1 MPFCGKCGTE
11 YEEGGSCPICTIK
24 EQASVSKKKEKKN
37 RKNKDNSEQQQVPA
51 VEQGQETVQKKKKI
65 TKAKVIFMLIV
76 LTAIVITGV
85 VFFVLYTRPLQP
97 INKIM
102 NSFNK
107 KENFM
112 EYAFSSYPKEWQKH
126 VSKFDDIYEDRYEGD
141 TDSMEVLFENLDDT
155 YPNWKL
161 RFEQTSAITA
171 MDADEVED
179 AEDSLKAYFGYLAQ
193 MLRNYEE
200 SDYDN
205 VADAYDLSDREASKF
220 IESMLDIYDNYEAC
234 EITKGYIV
242 KGRYIFTYKEGNYES
257 GEEKELKSDRA
268 KFYVVQVNGD
278 WVIANVEYDS
288 QPFATENVWNTNYS
302 IPMQLY
308 QTLYSQALN

>member
-1 MPFCGKCGTE
+1 MPFCGNCGTE
-11 YEEGGSCPICTIK
+11 YEEGSACPICTIK

-37 RKNKDNSEQQQVPA
+37 KKNKENSEQQVQG

-76 LTAIVITGV
+76 LAAIAITGV

-107 KENFM
+107 KENFL
-112 EYAFSSYPKEWQKH
+112 EYVVSSYPREWQKH
-126 VSKFDDIYEDRYEGD
+126 ISKFEDIYEGRYEGD
-141 TDSMEVLFENLDDT
+141 MDSLEVLFDHLDDT

-161 RFEQTSAITA
+161 SFEQTSAINA
-171 MDADEVED
+171 MDTDEIEE
-179 AEDSLKAYFGYLAQ
+179 AEATLKSYFGYCAQ

-205 VADAYDLSDREASKF
+205 VADAYDLSDREATRF

-234 EITKGYIV
+234 EVTKGYIV

-278 WVIANVEYDS
+278 WVIAKVEYDAR
-288 QPFATENVWNTNYS
+288 PFETENVWNTNDA
-302 IPMQLY
+302 IPSQLY
-308 QTLYSQALN
+308 QTLYSMPLN